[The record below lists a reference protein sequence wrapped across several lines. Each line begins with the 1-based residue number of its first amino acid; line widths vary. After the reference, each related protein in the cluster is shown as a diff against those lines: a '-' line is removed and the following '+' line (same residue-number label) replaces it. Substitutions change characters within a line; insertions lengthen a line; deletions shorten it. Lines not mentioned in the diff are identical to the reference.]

1 MKRTWGIALITV
13 ALAGTTL
20 LAGCSDDDDTSSTTT
35 TAAAEPDA
43 TPAATGDT
51 AVFCDAVLAG
61 DQLFSSDAPPDPAA
75 WDAIVEDLE
84 ASTPDAVADEIDFVI
99 GQTTKM
105 VEGTATDAG
114 PSPEYLGKLND
125 VHGWMA
131 DNCSWPTLEV
141 AATDYAFTDLPSQ
154 AEAGKTILSITNEG
168 EDAHEMSL
176 MRINDDVTESV
187 EDLVALPEDEAMS
200 KVTPVGGP
208 FAVPGE
214 VGFSAVELTP
224 GRYAVVCFIPQ
235 GTNAENMEEVQMSE
249 GPGGTPHAM
258 LGMIGEFE
266 VA

>member
-1 MKRTWGIALITV
+1 MRRTWGIALTTV
-13 ALAGTTL
+13 AIAGAAL
-20 LAGCSDDDDTSSTTT
+20 LAGCSDDEDTASTTT
-35 TAAAEPDA
+35 SAQPDA
-43 TPAATGDT
+43 SPAETADS

-84 ASTPDAVADEIDFVI
+84 ASMPDEVADETDFVI
-99 GQTTKM
+99 EQTTEL
-105 VEGTATDAG
+105 VQGTPGDAG
-114 PSPEYLGKLND
+114 PSPEYLESLND

-131 DNCSWPTLEV
+131 ENCSWPTV
-141 AATDYAFTDLPSQ
+141 AVTATDYAFSGLPSQ
-154 AEAGKTILSITNEG
+154 AEAGKTVLSLTNEG
-168 EDAHEMSL
+168 EDVHEMSL

-187 EDLVALPEDEAMS
+187 EELMALPEDEVMG
-200 KVTPVGGP
+200 KITPVGGP

-235 GTNAENMEEVQMSE
+235 GTTADNMEEMQTSE
-249 GPGGTPHAM
+249 APGGTPHAM

-266 VA
+266 VS